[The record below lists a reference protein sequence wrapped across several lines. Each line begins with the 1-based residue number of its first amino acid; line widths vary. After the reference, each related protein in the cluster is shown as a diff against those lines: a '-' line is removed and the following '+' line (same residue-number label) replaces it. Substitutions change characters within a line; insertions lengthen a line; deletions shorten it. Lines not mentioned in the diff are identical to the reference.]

1 MTFLKLTNRK
11 GERHV
16 QKYFYKLNANNRI
29 NKIVREVYLRND
41 ISCGIEKCNICENN
55 KKKLLDGER
64 SILILDLNTLIKYMD
79 FLYDCD
85 IDNILIPL
93 SIYDYIKSFN
103 KILYKKLR
111 NLCYD
116 VDEESIIEGSSSSSS
131 FNHNKR
137 FCVFVNTFCKFTYV
151 EDNKDDT
158 NGFNKELQEIIK
170 IVIWL
175 KHHNNK
181 LNIKVI
187 SNNKLLQEDCY
198 NNDIPCSTLFE
209 YVNELMKGNDYKKKN
224 KEGKKFN
231 MDTLKMYFEE
241 DILNEHNDSKADH
254 TESTCDQKTYHT
266 LNNLSL
272 NSNNNNKR
280 PLYEPHLS
288 KSDMIQKL
296 RENKIIKG
304 VFSVICVN
312 KLALVKFS
320 DVDEIVIRGT
330 KYMNRAIHNDV
341 VAVEIIDEPNEDLYE
356 EDYLEEQ
363 ISPEEEE
370 EEEIEEEVEVEI
382 EEVGEKVKIEINN
395 MNKEKLQNSYIKN
408 EDVKEKENVI
418 DIYNKNNDIVQKD
431 MINLYEKKMN
441 ITYDKQINENIYNNI
456 NNRHISEKKKLYG
469 KVVGIISRCR
479 KEYGGIIKE
488 YSNNL
493 NNIKKKL
500 MFFKAFNNKIPYIMI
515 KAQLEDELRNKRVIV
530 TIDNWDIYSR
540 NPLGRCISVLG
551 NCDDIETETKLIYN
565 EYNISTRE
573 FSENVYKCLPPNNW
587 VIPDEEYEKR
597 NDFRNVLTFSIDPPG
612 CQDIDDALSVEFLQ
626 QDGNIEKNYIYRIG
640 VHIADV
646 SYFVKQ
652 NSPIDLEASKRCTTV
667 YLINQ
672 RVDMLPKL
680 LTTNLCSLVEG
691 EERLTYSCIF
701 CFNKDFDIIDI
712 SVKKC
717 IIKSN
722 KSFSYEQAQNVIDDK
737 NDQSDTAKSLR
748 LLNKIAKH
756 LKQKWS
762 NDGALE
768 LRGNTEVLFEFEA
781 NDFSKA
787 KNLKPYVCYETNKLI
802 EAFMLLAN
810 RSVARIIFQ
819 NFKAASVLR
828 RHPPPKHE
836 YLKELN
842 DYLKTIQVFDF
853 KYNTSKDLSHS
864 INNINLKNDNILSN
878 ILKVMVTKCMNEAV
892 FISGYNV
899 HNNDM
904 LRHYGLAAD
913 IYTFFT
919 SPIRRYADIMV
930 HRILNHIYQ
939 IEELDKKYLD
949 IIYLNKQVALLNDK
963 YRNARFASRASV
975 DFFSYLYIKKIG
987 NQITNAVITN
997 LKKNGIQIFLID
1009 YFTEGICYLKRKDG
1023 FLFDEKKKRFIK
1035 IDKYKNELFH
1045 LSFYDKIQVHMQ
1057 VDNYDIKCQ
1066 NHFIFIKKI

>member
-29 NKIVREVYLRND
+29 NRIVREVYLRND
-41 ISCGIEKCNICENN
+41 ISCGIEKCNVCENN

-64 SILILDLNTLIKYMD
+64 NILILDLNTLIKYMD

-116 VDEESIIEGSSSSSS
+116 IDEESIIEGSSSSSS

-151 EDNKDDT
+151 EDNKDN
-158 NGFNKELQEIIK
+158 NGFKKELQEIIK

-175 KHHNNK
+175 KHHNNN

-198 NNDIPCSTLFE
+198 KNDIPCSTLFE
-209 YVNELMKGNDYKKKN
+209 YLNELMKGSTNKKK

-241 DILNEHNDSKADH
+241 DILNEYNDNKVDDI
-254 TESTCDQKTYHT
+254 ESINEEKTYYT

-272 NSNNNNKR
+272 DNNHNNDKR
-280 PLYEPHLS
+280 PLYEPHLN

-320 DVDEIVIRGT
+320 DLDEIVIRGT
-330 KYMNRAIHNDV
+330 KYMNRAIHNDI
-341 VAVEIIDEPNEDLYE
+341 VAVEIIDEQNDDLYE

-363 ISPEEEE
+363 ISPEDEEE
-370 EEEIEEEVEVEI
+370 EEQEEEIDVKAEVDVHIDVNVEG
-382 EEVGEKVKIEINN
+382 VGQKDTIEINN
-395 MNKEKLQNSYIKN
+395 IIKDKRLNGYIKN
-408 EDVKEKENVI
+408 EDIKEKEHINN
-418 DIYNKNNDIVQKD
+418 IYNKQNNYFEKDI
-431 MINLYEKKMN
+431 INSYENKMN
-441 ITYDKQINENIYNNI
+441 VTYNNQM
-456 NNRHISEKKKLYG
+456 SEKKKLYG

-515 KAQLEDELRNKRVIV
+515 KAQLEEELRNKRVIV

-587 VIPDEEYEKR
+587 VIPEEEYAKR
-597 NDFRNVLTFSIDPPG
+597 SDFRNVLTFSIDPPG
-612 CQDIDDALSVEFLQ
+612 CQDIDDALSVEFLKEE
-626 QDGNIEKNYIYRIG
+626 GNIEDDYNNIYRIG

-701 CFNKDFDIIDI
+701 CFNKNFDIIDI

-722 KSFSYEQAQNVIDDK
+722 KSFSYEEAQNVIDDK
-737 NDQSDTAKSLR
+737 NDESDTAKSLR

-756 LKQKWS
+756 LKEKWL

-842 DYLKTIQVFDF
+842 DYLKTIQVYDF
-853 KYNTSKDLSHS
+853 KYNTSKELSHS

-904 LRHYGLAAD
+904 LKHYGLAAD

-939 IEELDKKYLD
+939 IEQLDTKYLD
-949 IIYLNKQVALLNDK
+949 IIYLNKQVALLNEK

-987 NQITNAVITN
+987 NQITKAVITN

-1009 YFTEGICYLKRKDG
+1009 YSTEGICYLKRKDG

-1035 IDKYKNELFH
+1035 IDKHKKELFH

>member
-29 NKIVREVYLRND
+29 NRIVREVYLRND

-64 SILILDLNTLIKYMD
+64 NILILDLNTLIKYMD

-116 VDEESIIEGSSSSSS
+116 IDEESIIEGSSFSSSS

-151 EDNKDDT
+151 EDNKD
-158 NGFNKELQEIIK
+158 NKGFNKELQEIIK

-175 KHHNNK
+175 KHHNNN

-209 YVNELMKGNDYKKKN
+209 YVNELMKGNTNKKK

-241 DILNEHNDSKADH
+241 DILNEHNDNKVDDV
-254 TESTCDQKTYHT
+254 ESINEQETYYT

-272 NSNNNNKR
+272 DNNHNNDKR
-280 PLYEPHLS
+280 PLYEPHLN

-296 RENKIIKG
+296 RDNKIIKG

-320 DVDEIVIRGT
+320 DLDEIVIRGT

-341 VAVEIIDEPNEDLYE
+341 VAVEIIDEPNDDLYE

-363 ISPEEEE
+363 ISPEEEDDE
-370 EEEIEEEVEVEI
+370 EQEIDVKAQVDVHIDVDAEG
-382 EEVGEKVKIEINN
+382 VGEKDTIKINN
-395 MNKEKLQNSYIKN
+395 IIKDKRLNGYIKN
-408 EDVKEKENVI
+408 EDIKEKEHINN
-418 DIYNKNNDIVQKD
+418 IYNKQNNRFEKDI
-431 MINLYEKKMN
+431 INSYENKMN
-441 ITYDKQINENIYNNI
+441 VTYNNQM
-456 NNRHISEKKKLYG
+456 SEKKKLYG

-515 KAQLEDELRNKRVIV
+515 KAQLEEELRNKRVIV

-587 VIPDEEYEKR
+587 VIPEEEYAKR

-612 CQDIDDALSVEFLQ
+612 CQDIDDALSVEFLKEE
-626 QDGNIEKNYIYRIG
+626 GNIEDGYNNIYRIG

-701 CFNKDFDIIDI
+701 CFNKNFDIIDI

-722 KSFSYEQAQNVIDDK
+722 KSFSYEEAQNVIDDK
-737 NDQSDTAKSLR
+737 NDESDTAKSLR

-756 LKQKWS
+756 LKEKWL

-842 DYLKTIQVFDF
+842 DYLKTIKVYDF
-853 KYNTSKDLSHS
+853 KYNTSKELSHS

-904 LRHYGLAAD
+904 LKHYGLAAD

-930 HRILNHIYQ
+930 HRILNHIYE
-939 IEELDKKYLD
+939 IEQLDTKYLD
-949 IIYLNKQVALLNDK
+949 IIYLNKQVALLNEK

-1009 YFTEGICYLKRKDG
+1009 YSTEGICYLKRKDG
-1023 FLFDEKKKRFIK
+1023 FLFDEKKKRFVK
-1035 IDKYKNELFH
+1035 IDKHKKELFH